1 MIQRQGTTKR
11 SSESTCHNGVCYLVE
26 VPGIETG
33 GIEEQAKSLLANLEQ
48 GLKDA
53 GSNKNHLIQT
63 VVYLTDMADYDGF
76 NAVWD
81 AWVPEGCAPS
91 RACIEIKGLAK
102 KGWRVELVVT
112 AAKA

>member
-11 SSESTCHNGVCYLVE
+11 SSESTSHNGVCYLVE

-33 GIEEQAKSLLANLEQ
+33 DIVEQTHSLLANLEQ

-53 GSNKNHLIQT
+53 GTDKSRLLQT
-63 VVYLTDMADYDGF
+63 IVYLTDMADYDGF
-76 NAVWD
+76 NSVWD
-81 AWVPEGCAPS
+81 NWVPAGCAPS
-91 RACIEIKGLAK
+91 RACIEVKGLAK

-112 AAKA
+112 AVKA